1 MSFYKCFSSI
11 TKEFLVIP
19 ELFSK
24 TWLSS
29 AVDNN
34 NDVIR
39 CVNDKTWLVN
49 FVGYNGRFAFMEGW
63 EKVVADLS
71 LSEGTVLVSR
81 KIGPYTFLLT
91 PFYEGCT
98 LSTLSAK
105 VCYLLPTDFVKNT
118 IWVSKLKGAMKV
130 YINAWNWFD
139 VFIEKDPISKCY
151 FFGDG
156 WKKVV
161 GFLSFNEKCVISIRY
176 LFNYNFHLT
185 LFDVNRCEVLVP
197 KTAMEN
203 TAGGVDKHAG
213 QTSNATPVVIELP
226 DNQPAFDDESDSLDE
241 DSDYHDSGEGTS
253 SSDVSMDDVSHDED
267 DKDSGGFSDDAKDY
281 PDYHPYSLYGKL
293 TRLNARVA
301 EMSRIDMS
309 LKLTIQNLHG
319 VDTVIDFRPEKYGQ
333 GFRYAASQWRK
344 KFLNPNDIKAPQK
357 NAHSFMNL
365 MLAS

>member
-1 MSFYKCFSSI
+1 MSFNKCFSSV
-11 TKEFLVIP
+11 TKEFLAIP

-29 AVDNN
+29 AIDNN
-34 NDVIR
+34 NVIIR

-49 FVGYNGRFAFMEGW
+49 FVRHNGRFAFMEDW

-71 LSEGTVLVSR
+71 LSEGTVLVFR

-91 PFYEGCT
+91 PFM
-98 LSTLSAK
+98 
-105 VCYLLPTDFVKNT
+105 KNT
-118 IWVSKLKGAMKV
+118 IGVPKLKGAMKV

-161 GFLSFNEKCVISIRY
+161 GFLGFNEKCVVMVLLGVTFLWMMFLMMRTMKIVVVLLMMLNPVQFVWKFDRH
-176 LFNYNFHLT
+176 FH
-185 LFDVNRCEVLVP
+185 
-197 KTAMEN
+197 
-203 TAGGVDKHAG
+203 
-213 QTSNATPVVIELP
+213 
-226 DNQPAFDDESDSLDE
+226 
-241 DSDYHDSGEGTS
+241 
-253 SSDVSMDDVSHDED
+253 
-267 DKDSGGFSDDAKDY
+267 
-281 PDYHPYSLYGKL
+281 
-293 TRLNARVA
+293 LNARVA

-319 VDTVIDFRPEKYGQ
+319 VDIVIDFRPEKHGQ

-344 KFLNPNDIKAPQK
+344 KFLIPNDIKASEKCTFVYEPDVGK
-357 NAHSFMNL
+357 LILKKVST
-365 MLAS
+365 